1 MMNRTRFLRNIVGF
15 GLLSAIGCR
24 IEDKKTNTTDGID
37 NTNIIT
43 NQDAT
48 DKLREEL
55 IAAWHRSEKMTMT
68 NVKQMP
74 PEFFTFKYTEEAMS
88 FSEQWRHCV
97 IYTCGQ
103 LAGRAGIE
111 NPYENV
117 KLPVQMPKVDVIKE
131 LENMYAFV
139 RKSIKELSTEKLLSD
154 CEFAGETI
162 PVWRLFYAMENHIIH
177 HRGQCVVY
185 LRLKEVIPKGYYG
198 W

>member
-1 MMNRTRFLRNIVGF
+1 MNRTYFLKNVLGF
-15 GLLSAIGCR
+15 GLLSIIGCGM
-24 IEDKKTNTTDGID
+24 DNSKTRSAANLANTRPLTDQESVKD
-37 NTNIIT
+37 
-43 NQDAT
+43 
-48 DKLREEL
+48 LRTEL
-55 IAAWHRSEKMTMT
+55 IAAWHRSETMTMT

-74 PEFFTFKYTEEAMS
+74 PEYFTFKYTEEAMS
-88 FSEQWRHCV
+88 FAEQWRHCV

-103 LAGRAGIE
+103 LAGRAGLE

-117 KLPVQMPKVDVIKE
+117 KLPVQMPKEYIIKE

-139 RKSIKELSTEKLLSD
+139 RRSIKELSNEKLLAK
-154 CEFAGETI
+154 CEFAGDTI

-185 LRLKEVIPKGYYG
+185 LRLNGVIPKGFYG

>member
-1 MMNRTRFLRNIVGF
+1 MKRTRFVKNLLGF
-15 GLLSAIGCR
+15 GLLSTLGC
-24 IEDKKTNTTDGID
+24 KID
-37 NTNIIT
+37 NGETKTTGNHAKT
-43 NQDAT
+43 SSGAVNTSSADN
-48 DKLREEL
+48 LRKEL
-55 IAAWHRSEKMTMT
+55 MEAWLKSEKMTLA
-68 NVKQMP
+68 NVEQMP
-74 PEFFTFKYTEEAMS
+74 PEVFKFKYTEEAMT

-111 NPYENV
+111 NPYENS
-117 KLPVQMPKVDVIKE
+117 KLPVQMPKNDVIKE
-131 LENMYAFV
+131 LKNMYSHV
-139 RKSIKELSTEKLLSD
+139 RESIVELSDKRLLSD

-185 LRLKEVIPKGYYG
+185 LRLNGIIPKGYYG